1 MKCEEFTQKKYLSI
15 SNELFKEAVKNRD
28 IKALEELSST
38 TRVLRD
44 MNFIRLNI
52 AYIITYNVYIAKELI
67 KQKNAKVDYKDIV
80 DLIAK
85 ENENDKQ

>member
-1 MKCEEFTQKKYLSI
+1 MKCQEFTQKKYLKI

-28 IKALEELSST
+28 IQALEKLSLT

-44 MNFIRLNI
+44 MNFIKLNI
-52 AYIITYNVYIAKELI
+52 AYIITWNVFNAIELI
-67 KQKNAKVDYKDIV
+67 KAKNTKVDYKDIV
-80 DLIAK
+80 EQIAK

>member
-1 MKCEEFTQKKYLSI
+1 MKCQEFTQKKYLKI

-28 IKALEELSST
+28 IKALEELSLT

-44 MNFIRLNI
+44 MNFIKLNI
-52 AYIITYNVYIAKELI
+52 AHIIIWNVFEAIELI

-80 DLIAK
+80 EQIAK
-85 ENENDKQ
+85 ENKK

>member
-1 MKCEEFTQKKYLSI
+1 MKCQEFTQKKYLSI

-28 IKALEELSST
+28 IKALEELSLT

-44 MNFIRLNI
+44 MNFIRVNI
-52 AYIITYNVYIAKELI
+52 AYVIIWNVFNAILLI
-67 KQKNAKVDYKDIV
+67 KEKNTKVDYKDIV
-80 DLIAK
+80 DQIAK